1 MRKTLVLICIAFF
14 VLACAKDHAPDC
26 IQKGGSRIF
35 VEYHLDAF
43 DQILVNENIELT
55 LQEGSNYH
63 IKIEAGEHLI
73 SDVNFTINDGLLT
86 LSDDNQCNWFR
97 SYQPT
102 KITVTAPNLY
112 QIRSNTQYV
121 VKSAGVLNFPH
132 LKLVSE
138 NFNENQI
145 SLGDFHLQVNN
156 ESLSII
162 SNNLSQFFVSGTT
175 ETLFVG
181 FYSGTTAFYGANLLA
196 RNVTVSHRSSHDI
209 VVHPIESLRGELRGI
224 GNLISHKTPPI
235 VEVAQLYTGALI
247 FLD

>member
-1 MRKTLVLICIAFF
+1 MRKIVLMCIAFF

-26 IQKGGSRIF
+26 IQTSGDRVWI
-35 VEYHLDAF
+35 EHNTDAF

-55 LQEGSNYH
+55 LQAGLNYH

-86 LSDDNQCNWFR
+86 LTDDNQCNWFR

-145 SLGDFHLQVNN
+145 SLGDFHLQDNN
-156 ESLSII
+156 ESLSITSQMGMT
-162 SNNLSQFFVSGTT
+162 SNIRLN
-175 ETLFVG
+175 E
-181 FYSGTTAFYGANLLA
+181 
-196 RNVTVSHRSSHDI
+196 
-209 VVHPIESLRGELRGI
+209 GI
-224 GNLISHKTPPI
+224 RIYRILKQQND
-235 VEVAQLYTGALI
+235 EV
-247 FLD
+247 